1 MADMIHVLS
10 VFCGLLVI
18 GAQPP
23 AARSPVPPAAELAR
37 ALQKKY
43 DAIHDF
49 SADFVHTYEGGV
61 LRKRAT
67 ERGTVL
73 IKKPGKMRWT
83 YTAPEQKLFVSDGRK
98 VYSYI
103 PEDKQVIVSSVPAGD
118 QATTPALFLAGKGDL
133 SRDFTPRLT
142 DVPGAP
148 VRTYALK
155 LTPKKSD
162 LEYDSLTLVV
172 DRDSLQIR
180 MLVTSD
186 AQGGRSSFAF
196 TNLKENA
203 GLPDKE
209 FVFKIPRWVD
219 VITDDRSTD

>member
-1 MADMIHVLS
+1 MIQVLR
-10 VFCGLLVI
+10 VFFGLLVI
-18 GAQPP
+18 GAQAPGAGP
-23 AARSPVPPAAELAR
+23 SPPPAAELAR
-37 ALQKKY
+37 ALQRKY

-49 SADFVHTYEGGV
+49 SAGFVHTYEGGV

-103 PEDKQVIVSSVPAGD
+103 PEDKQVIVSAVPAGD

-133 SRDFTPRLT
+133 SRDFTPSLT
-142 DVPGAP
+142 EVPGAP
-148 VRTYALK
+148 ARTYALK

-162 LEYDSLTLVV
+162 LEYDWLTLVI
-172 DRDSLQIR
+172 DRESLQIR
-180 MLVTSD
+180 MLVTLD
-186 AQGGRSSFAF
+186 PQGGRSTFTF
-196 TNLKENA
+196 TNLKENQ

-209 FVFKIPRWVD
+209 FVFKVPRGVD
-219 VITDDRSTD
+219 VITDDRSAD